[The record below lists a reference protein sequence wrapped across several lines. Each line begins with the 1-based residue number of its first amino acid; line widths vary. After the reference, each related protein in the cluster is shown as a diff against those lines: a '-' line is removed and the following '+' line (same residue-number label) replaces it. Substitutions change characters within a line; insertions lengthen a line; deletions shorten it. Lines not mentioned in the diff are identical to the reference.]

1 MTLPTFTI
9 DDILSWNPCEEYNRV
24 KLASVFGEGAF
35 SLFDVLNAPID
46 IQDRLWVI
54 VRTETLG
61 SEGLEAVDA
70 WVTARFD
77 EIPATTLDGQNCKNN
92 WPRPDEFQRAST
104 LSALLEHE
112 TGSDTQF
119 ITEIRAVL
127 EGL

>member
-9 DDILSWNPCEEYNRV
+9 DDILSWNPCSGYDRPV
-24 KLASVFGEGAF
+24 LVGLLGEGAITA
-35 SLFDVLNAPID
+35 LDILNLD
-46 IQDRLWVI
+46 IPTQDKMWVI
-54 VRTETLG
+54 CRGAVVGE
-61 SEGLEAVDA
+61 EGLAALDA
-70 WVTARFD
+70 WATARFD